1 MLQFALPECCS
12 TALAQQQSAESFY
25 YSQQWLTLISGL
37 YGYKFI
43 PLTVTNE
50 KGLVSGFLP
59 LCHIQSPLTGSRLVS
74 FPFSDHCPLL
84 AEDEQSVHQL
94 LDQAVQLARHE
105 QVRYLELR
113 TGVNSVLAARPDF
126 IEGTL
131 YSTWYTPLDP
141 NPEVL
146 WARLKKTVRNKVK
159 KAQRNHVHVRF
170 ARGKDD
176 ILAYH
181 KLHLRTRTKKHG
193 MPSQPQ
199 KYFLEL
205 WDTFAGDDNLQVL
218 LAEYEGTTVA
228 GTILMCSGT
237 TARFLYGAS
246 DERYLHLA
254 PNNLL
259 TWEAIA
265 WACQQ
270 GYQRIAHGRTA
281 RANLGL
287 MEFNR
292 NWAAIETP
300 LPYYYYPNQA
310 GLASTSERSWR
321 YSLLTS
327 CWRRMPMGLA
337 AALGTPLY
345 KHLG

>member
-1 MLQFALPECCS
+1 MLQFTLSELCS
-12 TALAQQQSAESFY
+12 TVLAQQQMVESLY
-25 YSQQWLTLISGL
+25 YSQQWHKLISGL

-43 PLTVTNE
+43 PLTVTNTE
-50 KGLVSGFLP
+50 GLVSGFLP
-59 LCHIQSPLTGSRLVS
+59 LCHIRSPLTGSRLVS

-84 AEDEQSVHQL
+84 AEDEKSAHQL
-94 LDQAVQLARHE
+94 LNKAVQIAQQER
-105 QVRYLELR
+105 VRYLELR
-113 TGVNSVLAARPDF
+113 TGVNNFLADRPDF
-126 IEGTL
+126 TEGTL
-131 YSTWYTPLDP
+131 YSTWYTPLDSD
-141 NPEVL
+141 PEVL
-146 WARLKKTVRNKVK
+146 WSRLKKPVRNKVK
-159 KAQRNHVHVRF
+159 KAQRHNVNIRF
-170 ARGKDD
+170 AQSRNDV
-176 ILAYH
+176 IEYY

-193 MPSQPQ
+193 MPSQPR

-205 WDTFAGDDNLQVL
+205 WDAFADSGNLQVL
-218 LAEYEGTTVA
+218 LAEYQGTTVA

-265 WACQQ
+265 WSCRQ
-270 GYQRIAHGRTA
+270 GYQRIVHGRTA
-281 RANLGL
+281 RANIGL

-292 NWAAIETP
+292 NWAAIEVP

-310 GLASTSERSWR
+310 GLPSTSECSWHYR
-321 YSLLTS
+321 LLTS
-327 CWRRMPMGLA
+327 CWRRIPMGLA
-337 AALGTPLY
+337 AALGTSLY